1 MNSAVKRENTLK
13 AIFIKE
19 ETRPKAF
26 DIHRWIE
33 EGLRIKDTEI
43 QAIQLVGKQNA
54 VYIKLTNKIIY
65 EHYLQQHTGSSS
77 VKLMNGDNVTVN
89 ITPADEEVVMVR
101 VLNIPPEVS
110 NERIRHVL
118 QNYGKVQHIENEKWS
133 SKFRYTVYTG
143 IRITHMVLNKVIPSS
158 IVIAGHEAYVTY
170 PGQELTCFSCG
181 STAHIRQACPNRNIK
196 APVTV
201 QSRTRLTLSDLI
213 PSPSVSKAA
222 RTPTMTSVS
231 SENGTDSL
239 SEKQASI
246 GTSDT
251 KLMHESTSLQ
261 NKSITQKSSVV
272 TDKTVTMT
280 IEQGDSE
287 TDSADDVSEIRH
299 EQPVKKY
306 KAMESSDTG
315 ECSANEQKN
324 PVDVVVPVTTD
335 DSKDP
340 EEIRGATAAVPEDW
354 NEAIQQEE
362 QDPGST
368 NKSSSQEIGVKK
380 LAKSSNS
387 PKHRSHPYKGEGSK
401 LGFPLLR
408 PVD

>member
-1 MNSAVKRENTLK
+1 
-13 AIFIKE
+13 
-19 ETRPKAF
+19 
-26 DIHRWIE
+26 
-33 EGLRIKDTEI
+33 
-43 QAIQLVGKQNA
+43 
-54 VYIKLTNKIIY
+54 
-65 EHYLQQHTGSSS
+65 
-77 VKLMNGDNVTVN
+77 MNGDNVTVN
-89 ITPADEEVVMVR
+89 ITPADEEVLMVR

-133 SKFRYTVYTG
+133 SKFRYNVY
-143 IRITHMVLNKVIPSS
+143 
-158 IVIAGHEAYVTY
+158 
-170 PGQELTCFSCG
+170 
-181 STAHIRQACPNRNIK
+181 TAHIRQACPNRNIK

-213 PSPSVSKAA
+213 PSPSVSTAA
-222 RTPTMTSVS
+222 TTPTMTSVS

-251 KLMHESTSLQ
+251 KLMNGSTSLRK
-261 NKSITQKSSVV
+261 KSITQKSSVV
-272 TDKTVTMT
+272 ADKTVTMT

-287 TDSADDVSEIRH
+287 TDSADDVSEILH

-315 ECSANEQKN
+315 ECSANRQKN
-324 PVDVVVPVTTD
+324 PVDVVFPVTTG

-340 EEIRGATAAVPEDW
+340 EEIRRATAAVPEDW
-354 NEAIQQEE
+354 NEAMQQEE

-368 NKSSSQEIGVKK
+368 NKPSSQEIGVKK

>member
-13 AIFIKE
+13 AIFNKE
-19 ETRPKAF
+19 ETRPTAF

-43 QAIQLVGKQNA
+43 QVIQLVGKQNA
-54 VYIKLTNKIIY
+54 LYIKLTNKISY

-110 NERIRHVL
+110 NERIR

-133 SKFRYTVYTG
+133 SKFRYNVYTG

-181 STAHIRQACPNRNIK
+181 STAQIRQACPNRNVK

-213 PSPSVSKAA
+213 PSSSVSTAA
-222 RTPTMTSVS
+222 TTPTMTSVS

-251 KLMHESTSLQ
+251 KLMHESTLLQ
-261 NKSITQKSSVV
+261 KKSITQKSSVL

-287 TDSADDVSEIRH
+287 TDSADEVSEILH
-299 EQPVKKY
+299 E
-306 KAMESSDTG
+306 
-315 ECSANEQKN
+315 
-324 PVDVVVPVTTD
+324 
-335 DSKDP
+335 
-340 EEIRGATAAVPEDW
+340 
-354 NEAIQQEE
+354 
-362 QDPGST
+362 
-368 NKSSSQEIGVKK
+368 
-380 LAKSSNS
+380 
-387 PKHRSHPYKGEGSK
+387 
-401 LGFPLLR
+401 
-408 PVD
+408 